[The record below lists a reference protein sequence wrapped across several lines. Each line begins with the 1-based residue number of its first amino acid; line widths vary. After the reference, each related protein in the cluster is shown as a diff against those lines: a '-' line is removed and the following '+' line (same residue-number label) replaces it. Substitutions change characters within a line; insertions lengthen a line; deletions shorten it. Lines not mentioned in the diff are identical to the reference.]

1 MATSFKKI
9 GRRLAQGAAA
19 VVVLGCVGVVGSY
32 MVTNLV
38 YHYQTQAEMTHLPS
52 PTPDRVARG
61 EYLARVG
68 DCVACHTAPDGKPFS
83 GGLPLDTGFGVVL
96 SSNITPDKETG
107 IGNWTMK
114 QFFFAMQHGQGEE
127 GKRLYP
133 AMPYNTYARVSDDDI
148 IDIKYYLDTLPSI
161 AKSVDSNQMK
171 FPFNIRPL
179 MIGWNMLFL
188 DTDQY
193 QSDNTKSAEWNRG
206 KYIVDGLGHCTTCH
220 SPKNIFGGDGEYL
233 SGAVLQGWHAPDING
248 NAWPQIADWT
258 ADDIADYLKTGV
270 NRHAIASGPMAEA
283 IQNSTQYMEVADLK
297 AVATYLKSLETSE
310 PSPVVSLAS
319 MPPASH
325 TTKLTYDSLCATCHN
340 ADGSGVQG
348 MGPALRGNTA
358 ILGSE
363 GSNTMLRMMLAG
375 GYSARTATHPTGFAM
390 PAFDWKLNDREA
402 ADLANY
408 VRNTWGNSSVL
419 IAPDDVKSTRQ
430 KLSAS
435 ARAD

>member
-1 MATSFKKI
+1 
-9 GRRLAQGAAA
+9 
-19 VVVLGCVGVVGSY
+19 
-32 MVTNLV
+32 
-38 YHYQTQAEMTHLPS
+38 
-52 PTPDRVARG
+52 
-61 EYLARVG
+61 
-68 DCVACHTAPDGKPFS
+68 
-83 GGLPLDTGFGVVL
+83 
-96 SSNITPDKETG
+96 
-107 IGNWTMK
+107 
-114 QFFFAMQHGQGEE
+114 
-127 GKRLYP
+127 
-133 AMPYNTYARVSDDDI
+133 
-148 IDIKYYLDTLPSI
+148 
-161 AKSVDSNQMK
+161 MK